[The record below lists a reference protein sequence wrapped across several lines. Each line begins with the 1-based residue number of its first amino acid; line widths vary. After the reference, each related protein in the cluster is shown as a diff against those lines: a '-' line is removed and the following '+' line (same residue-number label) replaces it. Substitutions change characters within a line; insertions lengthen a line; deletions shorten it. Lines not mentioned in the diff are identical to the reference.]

1 MINQA
6 MHDQDASLQLTQSW
20 VERVVIGL
28 NLCPFAKAVQTRGQL
43 RYRLSGATSRAALR
57 VDLREELAALREADP
72 AVVETTLLVHPHVL
86 QDFYDYNDFLVEA
99 DQLLLEL
106 GLDGELQI
114 ASFHPDYCFADSQPD
129 DVANYTN
136 RSPFPT
142 LHLLREASVS
152 RAVDTFPDTARIYE
166 RNIVTLR
173 ALEPEFLRRLLRG
186 TAAK

>member
-1 MINQA
+1 MK
-6 MHDQDASLQLTQSW
+6 HDTDPLALTQRW

-28 NLCPFAKAVQTRGQL
+28 NLCPFAKAVQTRGQV
-43 RYRLSGATSRAALR
+43 RYTLSRATSPAALL
-57 VDLREELAALREADP
+57 VDLQAELTSLRDADP
-72 AVVETTLLVHPHVL
+72 AVVDTTLLVHPHVL
-86 QDFYDYNDFLVEA
+86 QDFYDYNDFLAEA
-99 DQLLLEL
+99 EQLLLEL

-152 RAVDTFPDTARIYE
+152 RAVDAFPDASRIYE
-166 RNIVTLR
+166 RNIATLR
-173 ALEPEFLRRLLRG
+173 ALTPEALALLLRDPVG
-186 TAAK
+186 K